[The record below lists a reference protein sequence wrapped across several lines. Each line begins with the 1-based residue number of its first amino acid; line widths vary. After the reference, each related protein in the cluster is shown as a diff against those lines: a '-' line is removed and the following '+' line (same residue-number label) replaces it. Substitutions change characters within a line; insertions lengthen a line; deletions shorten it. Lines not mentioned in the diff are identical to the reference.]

1 MSRSLL
7 VIGASGQLGR
17 HVAAEAGR
25 AGWQVVGTYLRAPV
39 DLTNVDWRRLDITQ
53 RDTVAHLLDDVRPDA
68 VVHTAIHNMRGPQVW
83 AVNADG
89 AAAVAAATRSTGA
102 RLIHLSSDAIFDG
115 LAAPYDERADP
126 SPVNLYGASKAAAET
141 AVRALVP
148 DATLIRTSLIID
160 DDPLDNHSQMVLD
173 IVNGRRTEALFTDE
187 FRCPVAAADLT
198 AAIVELLDLPFVG
211 ILNVAGAD
219 AVSRHEFGTLIARRH
234 GIAPEAV
241 PAASLAASGLRR
253 PPDARLDLSL
263 ARATLKT
270 RLRGAREFLA

>member
-1 MSRSLL
+1 MSRTLL
-7 VIGASGQLGR
+7 VVGASGQLGR
-17 HVAAEAGR
+17 HVAVQAAR
-25 AGWQVVGTYLRAPV
+25 AGWQVVGTYQRAPV
-39 DLTNVDWRRLDITQ
+39 DLTGVDWRSLDITN
-53 RDTVAHLLDDVRPDA
+53 RDAVSRLVDDVRPDA
-68 VVHTAIHNMRGPQVW
+68 VVHTAIHLRGPQVW

-89 AAAVAAATRSTGA
+89 AAAVASAVRSRGA
-102 RLIHLSSDAIFDG
+102 RLIHMSSDAIFDG
-115 LAAPYDERADP
+115 LSAPYDERADP

-160 DDPLDNHSQMVLD
+160 DDPIDNHSQMVLD
-173 IVNGRRTEALFTDE
+173 IVKGLRSEALFTDE

-198 AAIVELLDLPFVG
+198 AAIIELLDLPFVG

-219 AVSRHEFGTLIARRH
+219 AISRHELGTLIARRH

-241 PAASLAASGLRR
+241 PTASLAASGLRR
-253 PPDARLDLSL
+253 PPDARLDLTL

>member
-17 HVAAEAGR
+17 HVAAEGSR
-25 AGWQVVGTYLRAPV
+25 AGWQVVGTYQRAPV
-39 DLTNVDWRRLDITQ
+39 DLAHVDWRWLDITD
-53 RDTVAHLLDDVRPDA
+53 RDAVARLMDDVRPDA
-68 VVHTAIHNMRGPQVW
+68 VVHTAIHMRGPRVW

-89 AAAVAAATRSTGA
+89 AAAVATAVRLLGA
-102 RLIHLSSDAIFDG
+102 RLIHMSSDAIFDG
-115 LAAPYDERADP
+115 LSAPYDERADP

-141 AVRALVP
+141 AVRVLVP

-160 DDPLDNHSQMVLD
+160 DDPIDNHSQMVLD
-173 IVNGRRTEALFTDE
+173 IVNGLRSEALFTDE
-187 FRCPVAAADLT
+187 IRCPVAAADLT
-198 AAIVELLDLPFVG
+198 AAIVELLDRPFVG

-219 AVSRHEFGTLIARRH
+219 AISRHELGTLVARRH

-241 PAASLAASGLRR
+241 PAASLAASGLSR

-263 ARATLKT
+263 ACATLKT
-270 RLRGAREFLA
+270 RLRGAHEFLA